1 MKQQDKI
8 LQFVLSQDY
17 VISHQVKR
25 YGLDNFVGCP
35 DRRLRE
41 LITAG
46 KVERLTKLEAQMKGY
61 TGKEACYRAVHKET
75 QLEVFA

>member
-46 KVERLTKLEAQMKGY
+46 KVERLTKLEAMTRGY
-61 TGKEACYRAVHKET
+61 VGREATYCGVEVQKE
-75 QLEVFA
+75 LFA